1 MQVKLQGRANT
12 STLCMN
18 ETNHTTMLKE
28 QTGQETAN
36 GDVLVFPA
44 SFGQQRLWFLDQLEP
59 GSSAYNITFAVRL
72 TGELNEAALQS
83 SLNDL
88 VARHETLRT
97 TFATENDEPVQ
108 VTAGRSTIKLQVVSA
123 DEANLNHLLVQ
134 LSNQGFDL
142 VNGPLLR
149 VQLIRLS
156 GNTSVLFFNI
166 HHIVA
171 DAWSLGILYGELTQ
185 LYEQHGS
192 GKSAA
197 LPELAIQYGDFAE
210 WQQDWMHS
218 EQVQEQLKYWQE
230 QLADAPTLLELPTDF
245 ARPRVQTHNGST
257 LSRTLS
263 PALAQGLRQ
272 LAQSQQCTLF
282 ILLLTAYNSLLSRYS
297 GNADIVV
304 GTPIAGRSRREL
316 EPLIGFFVNTLAMRS
331 DLSGNPTF
339 VAALQTTKQNTL
351 NAFRNQDLPFEKL
364 VEELQPDRVMSYSPI
379 FQVLFV
385 LEHSAKSANTFSDLR
400 ADAIMVKSDTAKF
413 DVSLFVSD
421 SGDDLQCTFEYN
433 TDLFKAETIERMLG
447 HFELILESV
456 VANPNELIGNIQL
469 LSAAELNTVLHTF
482 NDTRQEFANVLP
494 AHRMVE
500 QQAAKTPE
508 HIALEDP
515 AASGARLSYADLN
528 QQANR
533 LAHELIQRG
542 IAPGKLVAIS
552 CERSVAMAV
561 ATLAVL
567 KTGAAYVPVDP
578 NYPAE
583 RIRYMLDDS
592 KAALLLTQSSLL
604 ETLKATDTA
613 TLCLDSFDFANG
625 NADNPNIAVQLS
637 DALYTIYTSGSTGLP
652 KGVVLAHAGLA
663 NLLRW
668 QQTQPGLA
676 TPARTLQFASLSFD
690 VSFQE
695 LYSTWSQGGTLVMI
709 NEALRKDLPAL
720 AGFVCEQQIER
731 LYMPF
736 AALQPLADLLAERSD
751 LQPALNDVISAGE
764 QLQVTPAIRNLF
776 TRCGGRLHNQ
786 YGPSETHVVT
796 ALTLDSS
803 QQPVADWPRLPTI
816 GTPVANARCYIL
828 DANRQPV
835 PVGVAGEL
843 YLAGVQ
849 VALEYLGQPELNSE
863 RFSADPWVSGER
875 MYRSGD
881 RARYTG
887 NGAIEYLG
895 RIDDQ
900 LKFRGFRIEPGEI
913 ETAINQHPAV
923 QLAAVVLR
931 NAEQKKLVAYVTAE
945 ANSSLSS
952 AELRDYLKA
961 ELPEYMVPT
970 HIVMLDEMPLTPS
983 GKIARRLLP
992 EPNWE
997 REAGASY
1004 TAPRN
1009 AIEITLAG
1017 IWAGVLGVAQV
1028 GIHDDFFDLGGHSL
1042 LATQVISR
1050 VRAQLSIELPLLN
1063 IFEEPTVAGFA
1074 RYIDTAP
1081 AIEAQPIAVRDPTI
1095 PAALSF
1101 AQQRLWFLE
1110 QLDPGNPAY
1119 NFPIATRFTGQLNLH
1134 ALQQAVDALI
1144 ARHESLRTRFIA
1156 NGQTPQQDILP
1167 GATVTLERVDLR
1179 GAAAGVIQ
1187 DKLTELSQLPFDLT
1201 NAPLLRAHLLE
1212 TDSNANDSI
1221 LLLVTHH
1228 IVSDGW
1234 SLSVLFSDL
1243 TELYNSFNAGRTAS
1257 LPALSIQ
1264 YADYA
1269 SWQRAWFDDNEL
1281 KRQLDFW
1288 RAQLKDA
1295 DSVLELP
1302 TDKLRPVEQS
1312 YRGASVAKQL
1322 SAASIESIKA
1332 LAQQHQATLFMTLL
1346 AVFNVLL
1353 ARYARQ
1359 QHIVVGTPIA
1369 GRKRPELEN
1378 LIGFFSNTLALHTDL
1393 SADPDFSELLAQIKR
1408 NTLAAYDH
1416 QDLPFEKLVEE
1427 LRPVRDMSRSPIF
1440 QTMFVLQNTPVG
1452 SSRFAELRAESVN
1465 FEMGIAKF
1473 DVLLEVRETANGLQA
1488 GLQYNADLFVPATI
1502 ERMLEHFECLLN
1514 SVAANPA
1521 TPVSKLSLLDDSERQ
1536 TVLKRFNASAVNYG
1550 ALPAPAQAVEQQVQK
1565 TPDAIAI
1572 EAGTTQ
1578 LTYRELNARANRLA
1592 HALLQAG
1599 AKPGT
1604 LVGLCAGRSVEAVVS
1619 LLAILKTGAG
1629 YVPIDPDYPAE
1640 RIAYMLSNSK
1650 IPLLLTS
1657 RALGA
1662 ALPVTAAQQ
1671 LLLDEFDWQAGNA
1684 DNLGV
1689 VAQPEDP
1696 LYVIHTSGST
1706 GQPKAVVLPQ
1716 KALSN
1721 LLAWQTRRP
1730 GFSHAARTLQYASL
1744 SFDVHHQEIFPTWA
1758 SGGTLVLI
1766 DQELRQDLPALVRF
1780 ISEQRIERLW
1790 MPFAALQ
1797 PTAEIMAGRTDLE
1810 FSLQQICTSG
1820 EQLQVTPLIRQF
1832 FLQHPHIGF
1841 HNEYG
1846 PSEAHVVSIYDFASG
1861 ANGWAALPPIGKP
1874 VPNTQLYILDQHLQP
1889 CPIGVPGELYIG
1901 GCQLASGYLNQ
1912 PEATAAKFIANPFA
1926 DAAPES
1932 SQLLYKTGDLARYLP
1947 DGDISYLGR
1956 ADDQVKFRGFRIE
1969 PGEIET
1975 ALTALP
1981 GVKLAAVLLREDHP
1995 GDKRLVGYITA
2006 EPGSTPDVAALR
2018 SELLRTLPEYMVPAP
2033 LIVLDVM
2040 PLTPS
2045 GKLSRRD
2052 LPVPE
2057 LARDIESFVAP
2068 RNDTETKLAK
2078 LFSEILKLEPVGIH
2092 DDFFALGGHSLLATQ
2107 FISRVRDVFRIE
2119 LPLKYVFRYP
2129 SVATLAEQVSAMQ
2142 LSSQQTAVADD
2153 ADDLEDFEI

>member
-1 MQVKLQGRANT
+1 
-12 STLCMN
+12 MN
-18 ETNHTTMLKE
+18 ETNHTISLTKE
-28 QTGQETAN
+28 TGQATAN
-36 GDVLVFPA
+36 GDALVFPA

-72 TGELNEAALQS
+72 TGTLNETALQN

-108 VTAGRSTIKLQVVSA
+108 VIAGQADIRLRVTTA
-123 DEANLNHLLVQ
+123 DEANLSHLLVQ
-134 LSNQGFDL
+134 LSNQSFDL
-142 VNGPLLR
+142 TNGPLLK
-149 VQLIRLS
+149 VHLIRRS
-156 GNTSVLFFNI
+156 SDAAVLFFNI

-185 LYEQHGS
+185 LYDQHCG
-192 GKSAA
+192 GNAAA
-197 LPELAIQYGDFAE
+197 LDELAIQYGDFAE
-210 WQQDWMHS
+210 WQQEWMRS
-218 EQVQEQLKYWQE
+218 EQVQEQLRYWQE
-230 QLADAPTLLELPTDF
+230 QLTDAPTLLELPTDF

-263 PALAQGLRQ
+263 PGFAHGLRQ

-297 GNADIVV
+297 GNTDIVV

-339 VAALQTTKQNTL
+339 VEALQTTKHNTL

-364 VEELQPDRVMSYSPI
+364 VEELQPDRVMSYSPV

-385 LEHSAKSANTFSDLR
+385 LEHSAKSANTFSTLQ

-413 DVSLFVSD
+413 DLSLFVSD
-421 SGDDLQCTFEYN
+421 SGNDLQCTFEYN
-433 TDLFKAETIERMLG
+433 TDLFKAATIERMLA
-447 HFELILESV
+447 HLELILESV
-456 VANPNELIGNIQL
+456 VANPNERIGDIPL

-482 NDTRQEFANVLP
+482 NANRQEFAEVLP
-494 AHRMVE
+494 VHRMVE
-500 QQAAKTPE
+500 QQAALTPE
-508 HIALEDP
+508 QIALEDP
-515 AASGARLSYADLN
+515 AASGMRLSYAELN
-528 QQANR
+528 QQANQ

-542 IAPGKLVAIS
+542 IQPGQRVAIS
-552 CERSVAMAV
+552 CERSAAMAIT
-561 ATLAVL
+561 TLAVL
-567 KTGAAYVPVDP
+567 KTGAAYVPVDA

-583 RIRYMLDDS
+583 RIHYMLNDS
-592 KAALLLTQSSLL
+592 KAALLVTQSSLL
-604 ETLKATDTA
+604 ESLPAGDTP
-613 TLCLDSFDFANG
+613 TLCLDSFDFTNG
-625 NADNPNIAVQLS
+625 SAGNPNTAVQLT

-668 QQTQPGLA
+668 QQTQPGLDTA
-676 TPARTLQFASLSFD
+676 ARTLQFASLSFD

-695 LYSTWSQGGTLVMI
+695 LFGTWAQGGTVVMI

-720 AGFVCEQQIER
+720 ADFVCEQQIER

-736 AALQPLADLLAERSD
+736 AALQPLADVLAERTE
-751 LQPALNDVISAGE
+751 LNPALNDVISAGE
-764 QLQVTPAIRNLF
+764 QLQITPAIRRLF
-776 TRCGGRLHNQ
+776 SRCGGRLHNQ

-796 ALTLDSS
+796 ALTLNSAA
-803 QQPVADWPRLPTI
+803 QPVAAWPQLPTI
-816 GTPVANARCYIL
+816 GFPVANSRCYIL

-843 YLAGVQ
+843 YLAGIQ
-849 VALEYLGQPELNSE
+849 VALEYLGQPELNRE
-863 RFSADPWVSGER
+863 RFSVDPWVNGER

-881 RARYTG
+881 RARYTST
-887 NGAIEYLG
+887 GAIEYLG
-895 RIDDQ
+895 RVDDQ
-900 LKFRGFRIEPGEI
+900 VKFRGFRIEPGEI
-913 ETAINQHPAV
+913 EAVINQHPSI

-931 NAEQKKLVAYVTAE
+931 NDEQKKLVAYVTTAP
-945 ANSSLSS
+945 NSTLSNT
-952 AELRDYLKA
+952 ELRDYLKA
-961 ELPEYMVPT
+961 ALPDYMLPT
-970 HIVMLDEMPLTPS
+970 HIVLLDEMPLTPS

-992 EPNWE
+992 EPTWE
-997 REAGASY
+997 REAGESY

-1009 AIEITLAG
+1009 PTEATLAG

-1050 VRAQLSIELPLLN
+1050 VRAQLNTELPLLN
-1063 IFEEPTVAGFA
+1063 IFEEPTVAGFS
-1074 RYIDTAP
+1074 RYIDTAATQTQVEPIAPRDP
-1081 AIEAQPIAVRDPTI
+1081 AI
-1095 PAALSF
+1095 AADLSF

-1110 QLDPGNPAY
+1110 QLEPGNPAY
-1119 NFPIATRFTGQLNLH
+1119 NFPIATRFTGELNLH
-1134 ALQQAVDALI
+1134 ALQQSIDALI
-1144 ARHESLRTRFIA
+1144 ARHESLRTCFIA
-1156 NGQTPQQDILP
+1156 NGQSPQQEVLGSALVAI
-1167 GATVTLERVDLR
+1167 ERLDLR
-1179 GAAAGVIQ
+1179 GQAAAIVQ
-1187 DKLTELSQLPFDLT
+1187 DKLTRLSQLPFDLT
-1201 NAPLLRAHLLE
+1201 TAPLLRAHLLE
-1212 TDSNANDSI
+1212 VGANDHI

-1243 TELYNSFNAGRTAS
+1243 TELYNSFNAGRS
-1257 LPALSIQ
+1257 ENLPALSIQ
-1264 YADYA
+1264 YADFA
-1269 SWQRAWFDDNEL
+1269 RWQREWFDQHEL

-1288 RAQLKDA
+1288 REQLHAA
-1295 DSVLELP
+1295 DPVLELP
-1302 TDKLRPVEQS
+1302 TDKPRPAEQS

-1322 SAASIESIKA
+1322 SAASSEAIKS
-1332 LAQQHQATLFMTLL
+1332 LARQHQATLFMTLL

-1359 QHIVVGTPIA
+1359 EHVVVGTPIA

-1393 SADPDFSELLAQIKR
+1393 SADPAFSELLAQVKR

-1427 LRPVRDMSRSPIF
+1427 LRPERDMSRSAVF
-1440 QTMFVLQNTPVG
+1440 QTLFVLQNTPVG
-1452 SSRFAELRAESVN
+1452 SSRFDDLRAESVN

-1473 DVLLEVRETANGLQA
+1473 DLLLEVRETADGLQA
-1488 GLQYNADLFVPATI
+1488 GLQYNTDLFVAATI

-1514 SVAANPA
+1514 SVAANPE
-1521 TPVSKLSLLDDSERQ
+1521 TPVSELSLLDISERH
-1536 TVLKRFNASAVNYG
+1536 TVLNRFNASLVNYG
-1550 ALPAPAQAVEQQVQK
+1550 TLPTPSQAVEQQAQK

-1572 EAGTTQ
+1572 EAGTTR

-1592 HALLQAG
+1592 HALLQAN

-1604 LVGLCAGRSVEAVVS
+1604 LVGLCAGRSVDAVVS
-1619 LLAILKTGAG
+1619 LLAILKTGAA

-1640 RIAYMLSNSK
+1640 RIAYMLKNSNIS
-1650 IPLLLTS
+1650 LLLTT
-1657 RALGA
+1657 RALSP
-1662 ALPVTAAQQ
+1662 ALPATTAEL
-1671 LLLDEFDWQAGNA
+1671 LLLDAFDWQAGNA
-1684 DNLGV
+1684 DNPGA
-1689 VAQPEDP
+1689 VAEPEDP

-1730 GFSHAARTLQYASL
+1730 GFAHAARTLQYASL

-1780 ISEQRIERLW
+1780 LSEQRIERLW

-1797 PTAEIMAGRTDLE
+1797 LTAEIMAGRTDLE

-1832 FLQHPHIGF
+1832 FLQHPDIGF

-1846 PSEAHVVSIYDFASG
+1846 PSEAHVVSLYDFGPG
-1861 ANGWAALPPIGKP
+1861 ANSWSASPPIGKP
-1874 VPNTQLYILDQHLQP
+1874 VPNTQLYILDKHLQP

-1901 GCQLASGYLNQ
+1901 GCQLATGYLNQ
-1912 PEATAAKFIANPFA
+1912 QAETAARFVANPFA
-1926 DAAPES
+1926 DMAPHNS
-1932 SQLLYKTGDLARYLP
+1932 MRLYKTGDLARFLP
-1947 DGDISYLGR
+1947 DGNISYLGR
-1956 ADDQVKFRGFRIE
+1956 LDDQVKFRGFRIE

-2018 SELLRTLPEYMVPAP
+2018 SALLRKLPEYMVPAP
-2033 LIVLDVM
+2033 IMVLDTM
-2040 PLTPS
+2040 PVTPS
-2045 GKLSRRD
+2045 GKLNRRN

-2057 LARDIESFVAP
+2057 LARDADSYTAP
-2068 RNDTETKLAK
+2068 RDDTEIELAK
-2078 LFSEILKLEPVGIH
+2078 LFGEILKLEKISVH

-2107 FISRVRDVFRIE
+2107 FISRVRDVFGIE
-2119 LPLKYVFRYP
+2119 LPLKYVFRHP
-2129 SVATLAEQVSAMQ
+2129 SVATLAEQVSALQ
-2142 LSSQQTAVADD
+2142 LASQQIASQQLAADD
-2153 ADDLEDFEI
+2153 DDDDLEEFEI